1 MSPDSNCEWE
11 ESVPGGNLEGWEP
24 VMNDRSKNLAILGLQ
39 WGDEGKGKLVDLLSS
54 RFRHVVRFQG
64 GNNAGHTVVVNGQ
77 SIALHQVPSGALHPE
92 CFLVVGSGVLLNLE
106 VFRQEL
112 DRLSQRGIDVT
123 GRMLISEKAHL
134 ILPHHIALDQWR
146 EGGAGSNKI
155 GTTGRGIGPAY
166 EMKAAR
172 MGLRMGDLKHPDRL
186 VERIRPGYEE
196 VRILLGPDG
205 ELPSM
210 ESIASRLLEFAKP
223 LIPLIGDAQAHL
235 MDADARGESIL
246 FEGAQATLL
255 DIDHGTYPFVTS
267 SNCSIGGLFTGTGLS
282 PKALGKVLGVAK
294 AYTTRVGAGPMPS
307 ELKDATGDRIR
318 ELGREFGTTTG
329 RPRRCG
335 WFDAPITRHAVRTNG
350 VDGLG
355 VMKLDILDGFDEV
368 GLVVGYADGNGGR
381 VSHLPSC
388 AADWEELRP
397 EIKRY
402 KGWKQP
408 TRGVCDLNKLPAEA
422 RTYLDA
428 LAEAAEAPIAYLST
442 GPDREEGFAWPQRFL
457 DGML

>member
-1 MSPDSNCEWE
+1 MIHPS
-11 ESVPGGNLEGWEP
+11 
-24 VMNDRSKNLAILGLQ
+24 RNLAILGLQ
-39 WGDEGKGKLVDLLSS
+39 WGDEGKGKLVDLLSAQ
-54 RFRHVVRFQG
+54 FRHVVRFQG

-123 GRMLISEKAHL
+123 GRMLISEKAHV

-146 EGGAGSNKI
+146 EGGAGANKI

-172 MGLRMGDLKHPDRL
+172 MGVRMGDLKHPETL
-186 VERIRPGYEE
+186 VERIRTGYEE
-196 VRILLGPDG
+196 VRLLLGPTAD
-205 ELPSM
+205 LPTI
-210 ESIASRLLEFAKP
+210 ETIIARLMEFAAP
-223 LIPLIGDAQAHL
+223 LLPLIGDVQSHL
-235 MDADARGESIL
+235 LDANAKGEPIL

-282 PKALGKVLGVAK
+282 HKVLGKVLGVAK

-307 ELKDATGDRIR
+307 ELLDATGDRLR
-318 ELGREFGTTTG
+318 EVGREFGTTTG

-350 VDGLG
+350 ADGLG
-355 VMKLDILDGFDEV
+355 LMKVDVLDGFAEV
-368 GLVVGYADGNGGR
+368 GLVTGYRDGNGGL
-381 VSHLPSC
+381 VSHLPGC
-388 AADWEELRP
+388 AQDWLTLRP
-397 EIKRY
+397 EVRMF
-402 KGWKQP
+402 KGWSQP
-408 TRGVCDLNKLPAEA
+408 TRGIRTLDQLPKEA
-422 RTYLDA
+422 RFYLDA

-442 GPDREEGFAWPQRFL
+442 GPDREEGFAWPERFL
-457 DGML
+457 AGRL

>member
-1 MSPDSNCEWE
+1 MTH
-11 ESVPGGNLEGWEP
+11 
-24 VMNDRSKNLAILGLQ
+24 RSRNLAILGLQ
-39 WGDEGKGKLVDLLSS
+39 WGDEGKGKLVDLLSA
-54 RFRHVVRFQG
+54 RFQNVVRFQG

-112 DRLSQRGIDVT
+112 DRLSQRGVDVM
-123 GRMLISEKAHL
+123 GRLLISAKAHV

-146 EGGAGSNKI
+146 EGGAGANKI

-172 MGLRMGDLKHPDRL
+172 MGIRMGDLKHPETLVDRIL
-186 VERIRPGYEE
+186 PGYKE
-196 VRILLGPDG
+196 VRILLGPDAS
-205 ELPSM
+205 LPTPEAIVAQLM
-210 ESIASRLLEFAKP
+210 EFAKP
-223 LIPLIGDAQAHL
+223 LLSCIGDTQAHL
-235 MDADARGESIL
+235 MDAEKKGESIL

-282 PKALGKVLGVAK
+282 HKSIGNVLGVAK

-307 ELKDATGDRIR
+307 ELLDATGARLR
-318 ELGREFGTTTG
+318 EVGREFGTTTG

-350 VDGLG
+350 ADGLG
-355 VMKLDILDGFDEV
+355 LMKLDVLDGFPEV
-368 GLVVGYADGNGGR
+368 GLVIGYRNGHGEL
-381 VSHLPSC
+381 SANLPSC
-388 AADWEELRP
+388 SQDWLDLTP
-397 EIKRY
+397 EVRMF
-402 KGWKQP
+402 KGWSQP
-408 TRGVCDLNKLPAEA
+408 TRGVKSLSELPTEA
-422 RTYLDA
+422 RGYLDA
-428 LAEAAEAPIAYLST
+428 LMEIVEAPIAYLST
-442 GPDREEGFAWPQRFL
+442 GPDRDEGFVWPGCFL
-457 DGML
+457 DGVI